1 MNLSNKYIEAVST
14 LSPRAKAML
23 EDFKEDLE
31 KGISRIGVLN
41 DEEIYQAE
49 LEKIFGKR
57 WNYLAH
63 ESEIPNKGDYVLRYI
78 GDDKFIVTR
87 DSNGKINA
95 ILDVCPHRGAS
106 VCRAEKGNSSHFRCP
121 YHGWNFK
128 NNGELVG
135 APAFKDAYDGLD
147 RSQWGL
153 KHAPRVEIF
162 HGFIFACLDEEAPSL
177 EESLSGMGWYLDMI
191 FSLQDEGM
199 EVLGEP
205 QRFTVKGNWK
215 IAAENF
221 SGDDYHLMYLH
232 KSTYDIGVMQI
243 PLKENMKGYH
253 IQPGNGHG
261 ISFSIDLE
269 SEEPLFFFFPEEIVK
284 TFNLANLSEDQLK
297 LARGSR
303 VCVGNI
309 FPNISFLMLP
319 LSPDPKNIP
328 PTPLFTWRIW
338 RPIGKDEIEVFN
350 WFFMYKNTSEEF
362 KRASYHAAVS
372 TFGIAGTFE
381 MDDPVPWET
390 MTRNASGTFAKKHMK
405 LNLQMGMNGIGSSKQ
420 VMDWPFPG
428 IAHYPRFEEGNQ
440 RAMYR
445 TYIEEMLKDE

>member
-1 MNLSNKYIEAVST
+1 M
-14 LSPRAKAML
+14 
-23 EDFKEDLE
+23 
-31 KGISRIGVLN
+31 
-41 DEEIYQAE
+41 
-49 LEKIFGKR
+49 
-57 WNYLAH
+57 
-63 ESEIPNKGDYVLRYI
+63 
-78 GDDKFIVTR
+78 
-87 DSNGKINA
+87 
-95 ILDVCPHRGAS
+95 
-106 VCRAEKGNSSHFRCP
+106 
-121 YHGWNFK
+121 
-128 NNGELVG
+128 
-135 APAFKDAYDGLD
+135 
-147 RSQWGL
+147 
-153 KHAPRVEIF
+153 
-162 HGFIFACLDEEAPSL
+162 DEEAPSL
-177 EESLSGMGWYLDMI
+177 EESLSGMAWYLDMI

-221 SGDDYHLMYLH
+221 SGNNFHLMYLH

-372 TFGIAGTFE
+372 HFW
-381 MDDPVPWET
+381 DC
-390 MTRNASGTFAKKHMK
+390 R
-405 LNLQMGMNGIGSSKQ
+405 
-420 VMDWPFPG
+420 
-428 IAHYPRFEEGNQ
+428 
-440 RAMYR
+440 
-445 TYIEEMLKDE
+445 YI